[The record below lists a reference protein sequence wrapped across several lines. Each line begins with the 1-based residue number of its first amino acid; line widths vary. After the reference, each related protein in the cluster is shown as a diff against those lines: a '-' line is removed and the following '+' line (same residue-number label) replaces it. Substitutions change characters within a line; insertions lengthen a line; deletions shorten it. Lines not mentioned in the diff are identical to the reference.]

1 MIIIPIKW
9 PIIGNIPYFQT
20 DPSGA
25 GANPK
30 EDWEDMEDWFLKDKR
45 DEEKKNTPQ
54 KRTQK

>member
-1 MIIIPIKW
+1 MA
-9 PIIGNIPYFQT
+9 IIGNIPYFQT

-30 EDWEDMEDWFLKDKR
+30 EDWEDWEDMEDWFLKDKR

>member
-1 MIIIPIKW
+1 MA
-9 PIIGNIPYFQT
+9 IIGNIPYFQT